1 MLRAIVLVLALL
13 LPAAPRA
20 QSVEEIDVGGAA
32 VRIEMPEGYVRVGK
46 RSPELLEAFGRM
58 IPPNNVLLEALLAD
72 DDYGRTVIGL
82 PPNEVYYQIQVQ
94 RSLREAPVSAADW
107 AQVRPTLLRELGG
120 LRTER
125 LMNEASAHIREEL
138 ETNTG
143 QDARVRMGDAQT
155 KPMVYGD
162 DPRSVRFWMVV
173 PVELQVGGEV
183 RKRRIVTAA
192 ATTVVSKRLI
202 FLSAFRSLPEDGD
215 VDTDAIRASLD
226 AFVERVYRL
235 NASGK

>member
-1 MLRAIVLVLALL
+1 MLRTIVLVLALL
-13 LPAAPRA
+13 LPAVPHA

-32 VRIEMPEGYVRVGK
+32 VRIEVPEGYVRVGK
-46 RSPELLEAFGRM
+46 RSPELLEAFGRL
-58 IPPNNVLLEALLAD
+58 IPPNNVLVEALLAEA
-72 DDYGRTVIGL
+72 DYGRTAIGL

-94 RSLREAPVSAADW
+94 RSLRDVPVSAADW
-107 AQVRPTLLRELGG
+107 AQVRPTLLRELRG
-120 LRTER
+120 LQTER

-155 KPMVYGD
+155 KPLAYGD

-173 PVELQVGGEV
+173 PVELQVGDEV

-192 ATTVVSKRLI
+192 ATTVVSKRLV
-202 FLSAFRSLPEDGD
+202 FLYAFRSLPEDEVAD
-215 VDTDAIRASLD
+215 LDAIRTTLD
-226 AFVERVYRL
+226 AFVDRVHRL
-235 NASGK
+235 DAPAE

>member
-1 MLRAIVLVLALL
+1 MLRAIMLMLALL

-20 QSVEEIDVGGAA
+20 QSVEEIDVGGAT
-32 VRIEMPEGYVRVGK
+32 VRIEVPEGYVRLGK
-46 RSPELLEAFGRM
+46 RSPEVLEAFGRM
-58 IPPNNVLLEALLAD
+58 IPPNNVLIDALLAD

-82 PPNEVYYQIQVQ
+82 PPGEVYYQVQVL
-94 RSLREAPVSAADW
+94 RALREAPIAEADW
-107 AQVRPTLLRELGG
+107 SQIRPTLIRDLGG
-120 LRTER
+120 LQTER
-125 LMNEASAHIREEL
+125 LMKEASAHIRQEL
-138 ETNTG
+138 ETNSG

-155 KPMVYGD
+155 KPVAYGD

-192 ATTVVSKRLI
+192 ATTLVSKRLV
-202 FLSAFRSLPEDGD
+202 FLYAFRSLPEDGEA
-215 VDTDAIRASLD
+215 DTAAIRARLD

-235 NASGK
+235 NASDE